1 MIFRKIIFKK
11 WVLDSKN
18 IMRICNVYVW
28 CHIYHLLS
36 LVEFFVNE
44 NNFTFFKKSFLWANI
59 LICMPLLNTCNV
71 LSIYILWF
79 YIFSIA
85 LDDAEKHTFLWHR
98 KSLWISF
105 RSRQYYN
112 SIFTLCTCNNMLR
125 EHSFIKTFFFELNYQ
140 LTQKTILFW
149 IKYIFL
155 FSNVHRLDI
164 FLYHL
169 FLWITLCVTAKTIF
183 FKICIMCIMVVS
195 IFLDCMIHFS
205 KLFYYNLMWY
215 LS

>member
-1 MIFRKIIFKK
+1 
-11 WVLDSKN
+11 
-18 IMRICNVYVW
+18 
-28 CHIYHLLS
+28 
-36 LVEFFVNE
+36 
-44 NNFTFFKKSFLWANI
+44 
-59 LICMPLLNTCNV
+59 MPLWNAYNV
-71 LSIYILWF
+71 LNIYILWF

-85 LDDAEKHTFLWHR
+85 LDDAEKHTFLQHR

-105 RSRQYYN
+105 RSLHYYKN
-112 SIFTLCTCNNMLR
+112 IITLCTGNIMSRDHC
-125 EHSFIKTFFFELNYQ
+125 FIKTFFFELNYQ

-155 FSNVHRLDI
+155 FSNVYRLDI

-205 KLFYYNLMWY
+205 ILFYYILMWY